1 MGNEP
6 LQDSNMEVNEN
17 PKKKKKFELPDAYV
31 ILFVILLLAAIATYI
46 IPAGSFDRETSE
58 NGTSVVIPGSFEQI
72 EQQPASVIEVFRSI
86 QEGLIGGASIIFLVL
101 IIGGAFSVIEST
113 GAIDTMIMKTIN
125 KTKNKEWLL
134 ITMVAIVFSI
144 FGGLGIVVNAVI
156 AFIPIGIV
164 LARAMKM
171 DAIVG
176 VAIIYLGA
184 YSGFSIGFL
193 DPLTTGFAQQIAEL
207 PLFSGLGY
215 RILIYLTILT
225 SSILYI
231 TWYSNKVKKNPEN
244 SILKENRFPKL
255 EEKNMDEVSSV
266 LTNTQKLVLVIL
278 GLGIGTYVFGVFQ
291 LGWSINEM
299 AGVFIAIAIVTAIVT
314 RMGSNTMVSE
324 FMNGCKGV
332 VYGALIIGMAR
343 SIVVILENSMVLD
356 TIVQGMSVAM
366 GSFSSVAGAIALFIG
381 NGIFN
386 LIVSSGSGQAAI
398 VMPIMTPLA
407 DIMEIP
413 RQVAVQAY
421 SMGDGF
427 TNMITPLSGVLM
439 ANLAIAGIPWTKWI
453 KFAIP
458 LALIWYV
465 IGMIYLSIA
474 VLINWGPM

>member
-1 MGNEP
+1 MNSEVAKKNQEN
-6 LQDSNMEVNEN
+6 LSNNQKR
-17 PKKKKKFELPDAYV
+17 KKKWELPDAYV
-31 ILFVILLLAAIATYI
+31 ILFGILLIAAILTYF
-46 IPAGSFDRETSE
+46 IPAGSFERETSE
-58 NGTSVVIPGSFEQI
+58 SGASLVIPGSYAQI
-72 EQQPASVIEVFRSI
+72 EQQPATVIEVFRAI
-86 QEGLIGGASIIFLVL
+86 QEGLIGGAGIIFLVL
-101 IIGGAFSVIEST
+101 IIGGAFGVIEST

-134 ITMVAIVFSI
+134 ITMVAILFSI
-144 FGGLGIVVNAVI
+144 FGGLGIIVNAVI

-164 LARAMKM
+164 LARAMKI

-193 DPLTTGFAQQIAEL
+193 DPATTGFAQQIAQL
-207 PLFSGLGY
+207 PLFSGLAY
-215 RILIYLTILT
+215 RLIIYVTILA
-225 SSILYI
+225 SSITYI
-231 TWYSNKVKKNPEN
+231 VWYTNKVKKDPQK
-244 SILKENRFPKL
+244 SILKENRFPKYD
-255 EEKNMDEVSSV
+255 EKSMDNVSPN
-266 LTNTQKLVLVIL
+266 LTRTHILTLIVLV
-278 GLGIGTYVFGVFQ
+278 LGIGTYVFGVFQ

-299 AGVFIAIAIVTAIVT
+299 AAIFIAIAIATAIVA
-314 RMGSNTMVSE
+314 RIGANNMVLE
-324 FMNGCKGV
+324 FMKGCKGV

-356 TIVQGMSVAM
+356 TIVHGMSVVM
-366 GSFSSVAGAIALFIG
+366 GSFSSIAGAIALFIG

-427 TNMITPLSGVLM
+427 TNIITPLSGVLM
-439 ANLAIAGIPWTKWI
+439 ANLAIAGIPWVKWI
-453 KFAIP
+453 RFAIP
-458 LALIWYV
+458 LVLIWYA
-465 IGMIYLSIA
+465 IGIIYLTIA
-474 VLINWGPM
+474 VIINWGPM